1 MNVVGKWAYAIPNF
15 MIVKKHLQ
23 MDHSLKKGE
32 HLVFIFIT
40 NDCFIIHIFAK
51 FGFEKVIIKGL
62 LNKG

>member
-1 MNVVGKWAYAIPNF
+1 